1 MNYWYNFSLMVARTI
16 LDEKI
21 EENYYALDAVN
32 GDPAPSNAIEST
44 DIMMQALQKNLPGL
58 GRVMGENILPFEQAK
73 LAASEITSPRQ
84 AELQANLYD
93 KYGQRLNDTG
103 NQIAR
108 NNALAQAETDK
119 QVLAGP
125 GKELIAS
132 ALEAQRVADPEY
144 FKTRET
150 MAPALEK
157 LIGSYDLTGG
167 LSAGENAAME
177 RSVNQGN
184 VARGTATA
192 PSNIATVQNAVQ
204 FGDATRRRQQENQA
218 GMANALN
225 VGTGFLPASR
235 TGFDPFRVATGKSSG
250 ANTGENKLT
259 GPMQVGQDT
268 MAMGNNM
275 FNQIAAT
282 HNNAAN
288 INAQRRDGL
297 DRFNETF
304 SSTVGSVC
312 CFIFMEAYNGNIP
325 WYVRASRD
333 AHKTPDMTRGYRIF
347 GMFAIP
353 QMKKH
358 GIMRR
363 LINATMINPLT
374 KHAADFCLVPGSEGF
389 MKKHWLCQKFWP
401 NFWTLLGKYFPR
413 SLSYGDNC
421 TGIGFRIPFAPKWN
435 IELWRLRPGTHVPP
449 HSHEEF
455 DSTLLTLSGTD
466 GALFGYEDKTYNA
479 KPIHLYSIPRG
490 VRHSV
495 TSNKTEKLWFINFQK
510 WQTENI
516 TSASVD
522 FKE

>member
-1 MNYWYNFSLMVARTI
+1 MNYWYNFSLMVARTL

-21 EENYYALDAVN
+21 DENYYVLDARN

-58 GRVMGENILPFEQAK
+58 TQVTAQNILPYEQAK
-73 LAASEITSPRQ
+73 IDASKVISPQ
-84 AELQANLYD
+84 QMDLQTQLYD
-93 KYGQRLNDTG
+93 TYGQRLNNIG
-103 NQIAR
+103 NEIAR
-108 NNALAQAETDK
+108 TNAISQAETDK
-119 QVLAGP
+119 QVLEGP
-125 GKELIAS
+125 GKELISS
-132 ALEAQRVADPEY
+132 ALAAQRVADPEY
-144 FKTRET
+144 FRTREA

-184 VARGTATA
+184 AARGVATA

-218 GMANALN
+218 GLANALN

-235 TGFDPFRVATGKSSG
+235 TGFDPFKVATGKTSG
-250 ANTGENKLT
+250 ANTGENKFT
-259 GPMQVGQDT
+259 GTQQVGADT
-268 MAMGNNM
+268 MGMSTNM
-275 FNQIAAT
+275 FNQIANT

-333 AHKTPDMTRGYRIF
+333 AHKTDDMTRGYKLCSLF
-347 GMFAIP
+347 MVP
-353 QMKKH
+353 QMKKS
-358 GIMRR
+358 GIMRW
-363 LINATMINPLT
+363 LINATMIKPLT
-374 KHAADFCLVPGSEGF
+374 KHAADFCLVPGSEGL

-401 NFWTLLGKYFPR
+401 SFWTLLGKYFPKP
-413 SLSYGDNC
+413 LSYGSGC
-421 TGIGFRIPFAPKWN
+421 AGVGIRIPFVSKWN
-435 IELWRLRPGTHVPP
+435 IELWRLRPETHVPM

-479 KPIHLYSIPRG
+479 KPVHLYSIPRG
-490 VRHSV
+490 VKHSV
-495 TSNKTEKLWFINFQK
+495 TSNKTQRLWFINFQK
-510 WQTENI
+510 WHTDNI

-522 FKE
+522 FKQ